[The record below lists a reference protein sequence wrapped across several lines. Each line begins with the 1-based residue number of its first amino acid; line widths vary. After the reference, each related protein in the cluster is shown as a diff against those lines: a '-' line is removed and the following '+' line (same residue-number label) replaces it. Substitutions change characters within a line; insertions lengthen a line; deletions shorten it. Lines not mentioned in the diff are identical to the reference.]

1 MTACTVYHL
10 PRGVTCDGCKRLTKR
25 LHLVQHPRRRGY
37 CPSCCT
43 ACAHPGHN
51 QPVRAPRGQDTI
63 PHAAPHNTALF
74 LPSSRPLKP

>member
-43 ACAHPGHN
+43 ACARLGLSHP
-51 QPVRAPRGQDTI
+51 VAPGKLADWRNPT
-63 PHAAPHNTALF
+63 
-74 LPSSRPLKP
+74 SRRTLQ